1 MGLSNTILLFE
12 KCRIREERETLRQ
25 IADQRKQQKVD
36 EKQLAKEKKKEE
48 KRVMAEYVKVMSL
61 FIRFKKFI
69 FHGIYCY

>member
-1 MGLSNTILLFE
+1 MCLSNTILLFE

-61 FIRFKKFI
+61 FI
-69 FHGIYCY
+69 